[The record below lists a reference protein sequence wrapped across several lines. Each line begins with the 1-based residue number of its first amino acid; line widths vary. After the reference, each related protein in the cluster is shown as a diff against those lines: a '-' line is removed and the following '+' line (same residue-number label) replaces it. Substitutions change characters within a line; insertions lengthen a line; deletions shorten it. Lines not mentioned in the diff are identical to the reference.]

1 MNRDRERAVLMSDS
15 TESPAFPGWKVVA
28 SCFVLLTTSAGL
40 GFYGLAVYLNTFSR
54 ELGWDVSSVS
64 LATTVFFLV
73 SGIAGVFVA
82 RLIERVD
89 ARIVVCIGALIGA
102 VSLAM
107 FGQITHK
114 WQLYVVYVVYAV
126 GWSAASLVTASTIV
140 TRWFQT
146 RRAMALSIASTGL
159 SAGGI
164 VLTPVAKW
172 LLDNRGLSGAALWLA
187 GLWLLGVVPLTLL
200 WLKPD
205 PARLGWHPDGVR
217 AMAGGPAPS
226 LHGTPFAEAVQ
237 TRFFVAVTVGY
248 VLVLGSQV
256 GAIQQLVKLIEER
269 TDRSTATLAT
279 TVLAATSVVAR
290 LLGGRLVDRVGTLR
304 LAFVLAGLQSLS
316 MVVLAFANTTAIAF
330 AGIVI
335 LGATIGSIL
344 MMQPLLISERF
355 GVRDYPRIF
364 SRTQLYTTFGTAGGP
379 LLLGWL
385 RDSAGGYRTSYLI
398 AAVFS
403 LVGAIVLSTSGPT
416 RVSTS

>member
-1 MNRDRERAVLMSDS
+1 
-15 TESPAFPGWKVVA
+15 
-28 SCFVLLTTSAGL
+28 L

-54 ELGWDVSSVS
+54 ELDWQVSSVS

-82 RLIERVD
+82 QLIERVD
-89 ARIVVCIGALIGA
+89 ARIVVCGGAVIGA
-102 VSLAM
+102 VSLAL
-107 FGQITHK
+107 FGQITEK
-114 WQLYVVYVVYAV
+114 WQLYVVYVIYAI
-126 GWSAASLVTASTIV
+126 GWSAAGLVIASTIV

-146 RRAMALSIASTGL
+146 RRAVALSVASTGL

-164 VLTPVAKW
+164 IITPVAKW
-172 LLDNRGLSGAALWLA
+172 LLDDRGLSGAAPWLA

-217 AMAGGPAPS
+217 VRSGAPAP
-226 LHGTPFAEAVQ
+226 LVHGTPYAEAVA
-237 TRFFVAVTVGY
+237 TRFFVAVTIGY
-248 VLVLGSQV
+248 VMILGSQV
-256 GAIQQLVKLIEER
+256 GAIQQIVKLVEER
-269 TDRSTATLAT
+269 TDRGTATLAT
-279 TVLAATSVVAR
+279 TVLAATSVMAR
-290 LLGGRLVDRVGTLR
+290 LLGGRFVDRVGTLR
-304 LAFVLAGLQSLS
+304 LAFVLAGLQSLA
-316 MVVLAFANTTAIAF
+316 MVVLAFAESTATAF
-330 AGIVI
+330 AGIII
-335 LGATIGSIL
+335 LGATIGTIL

-385 RDSAGGYRTSYLI
+385 RDSAGGYRTSYLV

-403 LVGAIVLSTSGPT
+403 LCGAVVLSTSGPT
-416 RVSTS
+416 TVSSS

>member
-1 MNRDRERAVLMSDS
+1 MNGES
-15 TESPAFPGWKVVA
+15 TGSPPFPGWKVVA
-28 SCFVLLTTSAGL
+28 ACFVLLTTSAGL

-54 ELGWDVSSVS
+54 ELDWQVSSVS

-82 RLIERVD
+82 QLIERVD
-89 ARIVVCIGALIGA
+89 ARIVVCVGAVIGA
-102 VSLAM
+102 VSLSL
-107 FGQITHK
+107 FGQITQK
-114 WQLYVVYVVYAV
+114 WQLYVVYVVYAI
-126 GWSAASLVTASTIV
+126 GWSAAGLVTASTIV

-146 RRAMALSIASTGL
+146 RRAVALSIASTGL

-164 VLTPVAKW
+164 IVTPLAKW
-172 LLDNRGLSGAALWLA
+172 LLDDRGLSGAAPRLA

-217 AMAGGPAPS
+217 VTSGGPTPM
-226 LHGTPFAEAVQ
+226 LHGTPYSEAVL
-237 TRFFVAVTVGY
+237 TRFFVAVTLGY
-248 VLVLGSQV
+248 VMVLGSQV
-256 GAIQQLVKLIEER
+256 GAIQQLVKLVEER
-269 TDRSTATLAT
+269 TDRGTATLAT

-304 LAFVLAGLQSLS
+304 LAFVLAGLQSLG
-316 MVVLAFANTTAIAF
+316 MLVLAFAETPIVAF
-330 AGIVI
+330 VGIIV
-335 LGATIGSIL
+335 LGSTIGTIL

-364 SRTQLYTTFGTAGGP
+364 SRTQLYATFGMAGGP

-385 RDSAGGYRTSYLI
+385 RDTAGGYRTSYI
-398 AAVFS
+398 VAAGFS
-403 LVGAIVLSTSGPT
+403 LVGAVVLSSSGPT
-416 RVSTS
+416 TVSSS

>member
-1 MNRDRERAVLMSDS
+1 M
-15 TESPAFPGWKVVA
+15 TELTDTPPFPGWKVVA
-28 SCFVLLTTSAGL
+28 ACFVLLTTSAGL

-54 ELGWDVSSVS
+54 ELDWQVSSVS

-82 RLIERVD
+82 QLIERVD
-89 ARIVVCIGALIGA
+89 ARIVVCAGAVIGA
-102 VSLAM
+102 VSLSL
-107 FGQITHK
+107 FGQITQK
-114 WQLYVVYVVYAV
+114 WQLYVVYIVYAI
-126 GWSAASLVTASTIV
+126 GWSAAGLVTASTIV

-146 RRAMALSIASTGL
+146 RRAVALSIASTGL

-164 VLTPVAKW
+164 IMTPLAKW
-172 LLDNRGLSGAALWLA
+172 LLDNRGIAGAAPWLA

-217 AMAGGPAPS
+217 VRADSPVPKV
-226 LHGTPFAEAVQ
+226 HGTPYSEAVV
-237 TRFFVAVTVGY
+237 TRFFIAVTIGY
-248 VLVLGSQV
+248 VMVLGSQV
-256 GAIQQLVKLIEER
+256 GAIQQLVKLVEER

-279 TVLAATSVVAR
+279 TALAATSVVAR

-304 LAFVLAGLQSLS
+304 LAFVLAGLQSVA
-316 MVVLAFANTTAIAF
+316 MVVLAFAETTIMAF
-330 AGIVI
+330 AGIII
-335 LGATIGSIL
+335 LGATIGTIL

-403 LVGAIVLSTSGPT
+403 LFGAFVLSMGGSTTVTS
-416 RVSTS
+416 S

>member
-1 MNRDRERAVLMSDS
+1 MTDADAA
-15 TESPAFPGWKVVA
+15 PFPGWKVVA
-28 SCFVLLTTSAGL
+28 ACFVLLTTSAGL

-54 ELGWDVSSVS
+54 ELGWQVSSVS

-82 RLIERVD
+82 QLIEKVD
-89 ARIVVCIGALIGA
+89 ARIVVCAGAAIGA
-102 VSLAM
+102 VSLAL
-107 FGQITHK
+107 FGQITQK
-114 WQLYVVYVVYAV
+114 WQMYVVYIVYAI
-126 GWSAASLVTASTIV
+126 GWSAAGLVTASTIV

-146 RRAMALSIASTGL
+146 RRAVALSIASTGL

-164 VLTPVAKW
+164 VLTPLAKW
-172 LLDNRGLSGAALWLA
+172 LLDNRGLDGAAPWLA

-205 PARLGWHPDGVR
+205 PASLGWHPDGVR
-217 AMAGGPAPS
+217 VAQGSPTAPVG
-226 LHGTPFAEAVQ
+226 GTPFADAVM

-269 TDRSTATLAT
+269 TDRGTATLAT

-290 LLGGRLVDRVGTLR
+290 LVGGRLVERVGTLR
-304 LAFVLAGLQSLS
+304 LAFVLAGMQSLS
-316 MVVLAFANTTAIAF
+316 MVVLAFAETAVLAF
-330 AGIVI
+330 TGIII
-335 LGATIGSIL
+335 LGATIGTIL

-364 SRTQLYTTFGTAGGP
+364 SRTQLYTAFGTAGGP

-385 RDSAGGYRTSYLI
+385 RDGAGGYRTSYLV
-398 AAVFS
+398 AAVLS
-403 LVGAIVLSTSGPT
+403 LAGAVVLSYSGPT
-416 RVSTS
+416 TVTSS

>member
-1 MNRDRERAVLMSDS
+1 MTDTAV
-15 TESPAFPGWKVVA
+15 ESPAFPGWKVVA
-28 SCFVLLTTSAGL
+28 ACFVLLTTSAGL

-54 ELGWDVSSVS
+54 ELDWQVSSVS

-82 RLIERVD
+82 QLIERID
-89 ARIVVCIGALIGA
+89 ARIVVCVGAAIGA
-102 VSLAM
+102 VSLAL
-107 FGQITHK
+107 FGQITQK
-114 WQLYVVYVVYAV
+114 WQLYVVYVVYAI
-126 GWSAASLVTASTIV
+126 GWSAAGLVTASTIV

-146 RRAMALSIASTGL
+146 RRAVALSIASTGL

-172 LLDNRGLSGAALWLA
+172 LLDNRGLSGAAPWLA

-217 AMAGGPAPS
+217 VSSSTSAPVV
-226 LHGTPFAEAVQ
+226 HGTPYAEAVM
-237 TRFFVAVTVGY
+237 TRFFVAVTIGY
-248 VLVLGSQV
+248 VMVLGSQV
-256 GAIQQLVKLIEER
+256 GAIQQLVKLVEER
-269 TDRSTATLAT
+269 TDRGTATLAT

-304 LAFVLAGLQSLS
+304 LAFILAGLQSVS
-316 MVVLAFANTTAIAF
+316 MVVLAFAETTLAAF
-330 AGIVI
+330 AGIII

-355 GVRDYPRIF
+355 GVRDYPKIF

-385 RDSAGGYRTSYLI
+385 RDSAGGYRTSYLV
-398 AAVFS
+398 AGVFS
-403 LVGAIVLSTSGPT
+403 LCGAIVLRASGPT
-416 RVSTS
+416 TVTSS

>member
-1 MNRDRERAVLMSDS
+1 MTEES
-15 TESPAFPGWKVVA
+15 TETPAFPGWKVVA
-28 SCFVLLTTSAGL
+28 ACFVLLTTSAGL

-54 ELGWDVSSVS
+54 ELDWQVSSVS

-82 RLIERVD
+82 QLIERVD

-102 VSLAM
+102 VSLSL
-107 FGQITHK
+107 FGQITQQ
-114 WQLYVVYVVYAV
+114 WQLYVVYIVYAI
-126 GWSAASLVTASTIV
+126 GWSAAGLVTASTIV

-146 RRAMALSIASTGL
+146 RRAVALSVASTGL

-164 VLTPVAKW
+164 IITPIAKW
-172 LLDNRGLSGAALWLA
+172 LLDEQGLSGAAPWLA

-217 AMAGGPAPS
+217 VKSGCPSPTVHGAPLS
-226 LHGTPFAEAVQ
+226 EAVI
-237 TRFFVAVTVGY
+237 TRFFVVVTIGY
-248 VLVLGSQV
+248 VMILGSQV
-256 GAIQQLVKLIEER
+256 GAIQQLVKLVEER
-269 TDRSTATLAT
+269 TDRGTATLAT

-290 LLGGRLVDRVGTLR
+290 LLGGRLVEKVGTLR
-304 LAFVLAGLQSLS
+304 LAFVLAGLQSLG
-316 MVVLAFANTTAIAF
+316 MLVLAFAESVVVTF
-330 AGIVI
+330 AGIIV
-335 LGATIGSIL
+335 LGATIGTIL
-344 MMQPLLISERF
+344 ILQPLLISERF

-385 RDSAGGYRTSYLI
+385 RDTAGGYRTSYVV
-398 AAVFS
+398 AAILS
-403 LVGAIVLSTSGPT
+403 LSGAIVLSSSGPT
-416 RVSTS
+416 TVSSS

>member
-1 MNRDRERAVLMSDS
+1 MTSESNDS
-15 TESPAFPGWKVVA
+15 PTFPGWKVVA
-28 SCFVLLTTSAGL
+28 ACFVLLTTSAGL

-54 ELGWDVSSVS
+54 ELDWQVSSVS

-73 SGIAGVFVA
+73 SGIAGVVVA
-82 RLIERVD
+82 QLIERVD
-89 ARIVVCIGALIGA
+89 ARIVVCAGAVIGAI
-102 VSLAM
+102 SLAL
-107 FGQITHK
+107 FGQINHK
-114 WQLYVVYVVYAV
+114 WQLYVVYVVYAI
-126 GWSAASLVTASTIV
+126 GWSAAGLVTASTIV

-146 RRAMALSIASTGL
+146 RRAVALSVASTGL

-164 VLTPVAKW
+164 ILTPVAKW
-172 LLDNRGLSGAALWLA
+172 LLDDRGLSGAAPWLA
-187 GLWLLGVVPLTLL
+187 GLWLLGIVPLTLL

-217 AMAGGPAPS
+217 ATSGSAAPS
-226 LHGTPFAEAVQ
+226 IHGTPYSEAVV
-237 TRFFVAVTVGY
+237 TRFFIAVTVGY
-248 VLVLGSQV
+248 VMVLGSQV

-290 LLGGRLVDRVGTLR
+290 LLGGRLVDRIGTLR

-316 MVVLAFANTTAIAF
+316 MIVLAFAKTTGVAF

-335 LGATIGSIL
+335 LGATIGTIL

-364 SRTQLYTTFGTAGGP
+364 SRTQLYTTIGIAGGP

-385 RDSAGGYRTSYLI
+385 HDNAGGYRTSYVV
-398 AAVFS
+398 AAGFS
-403 LVGAIVLSTSGPT
+403 LLGAIVLSTSGPT
-416 RVSTS
+416 TVSSS

>member
-1 MNRDRERAVLMSDS
+1 MTGEV
-15 TESPAFPGWKVVA
+15 TENPAFPGWKVVA
-28 SCFVLLTTSAGL
+28 ACFVLLTTSAGL

-54 ELGWDVSSVS
+54 ELDWQVSSVS

-82 RLIERVD
+82 QLIERID
-89 ARIVVCIGALIGA
+89 ARIVVCAGA
-102 VSLAM
+102 VVGAISLSL
-107 FGQITHK
+107 FGQITQK
-114 WQLYVVYVVYAV
+114 WQLYVVYVIYAI
-126 GWSAASLVTASTIV
+126 GWSAAGLVTASTIV

-146 RRAMALSIASTGL
+146 RRAVALSIASTGL

-164 VLTPVAKW
+164 IITPLVKW
-172 LLDNRGLSGAALWLA
+172 LLDDRGLAGAAPWLA
-187 GLWLLGVVPLTLL
+187 GVWLLGVVPLTLL

-217 AMAGGPAPS
+217 VTSGGPPPTI
-226 LHGTPFAEAVQ
+226 HGTPYSEAVI
-237 TRFFVAVTVGY
+237 TRFFLAVTIGY
-248 VLVLGSQV
+248 VMVLGSQV
-256 GAIQQLVKLIEER
+256 GAIQQLVKLVEER
-269 TDRSTATLAT
+269 TDRGTATLAT

-304 LAFVLAGLQSLS
+304 LAFVLAGLQSLG
-316 MVVLAFANTTAIAF
+316 MVVLAFAETTILAF
-330 AGIVI
+330 AGIII
-335 LGATIGSIL
+335 LGSTIGTIL

-385 RDSAGGYRTSYLI
+385 RDSAGGYRTSYI
-398 AAVFS
+398 VAGGFS
-403 LVGAIVLSTSGPT
+403 LAGAIVLRSSGPT
-416 RVSTS
+416 TVSSS

>member
-1 MNRDRERAVLMSDS
+1 MTGESI
-15 TESPAFPGWKVVA
+15 ESPAFPGWKVVA
-28 SCFVLLTTSAGL
+28 ACFVLLTTSAGL
-40 GFYGLAVYLNTFSR
+40 GFYGLAVFLNTFSR
-54 ELGWDVSSVS
+54 ELDWQVSSVS
-64 LATTVFFLV
+64 LATTLFFLV

-82 RLIERVD
+82 QLIERVD
-89 ARIVVCIGALIGA
+89 ARIVVCAGAAIGA
-102 VSLAM
+102 VSLSL
-107 FGQITHK
+107 FGQITQK
-114 WQLYVVYVVYAV
+114 WQLYVVYIVYAI
-126 GWSAASLVTASTIV
+126 GWSAAGLVTASTIV

-146 RRAMALSIASTGL
+146 RRAVALSIASTGL

-164 VLTPVAKW
+164 ILTPVAKW
-172 LLDNRGLSGAALWLA
+172 LLDNRGLSGAAPWLA

-217 AMAGGPAPS
+217 VTSGGPTPS
-226 LHGTPFAEAVQ
+226 FHGTPYSEAVV
-237 TRFFVAVTVGY
+237 TRFFVAVTIGY
-248 VLVLGSQV
+248 VMVLGSQV

-269 TDRSTATLAT
+269 TDRATATLAT

-304 LAFVLAGLQSLS
+304 LAFVLAGMQACA
-316 MVVLAFANTTAIAF
+316 MVVLAFAESTALAF
-330 AGIVI
+330 TGIII

-355 GVRDYPRIF
+355 GVRDYPKIF

-385 RDSAGGYRTSYLI
+385 RDSAGGYRTSYLV

-403 LVGAIVLSTSGPT
+403 LGGAIVLSSSGPT
-416 RVSTS
+416 MVSSS

>member
-1 MNRDRERAVLMSDS
+1 MSDPV
-15 TESPAFPGWKVVA
+15 ESSAFPGWKVVA
-28 SCFVLLTTSAGL
+28 ACFVLLSTSAGL

-54 ELGWDVSSVS
+54 ELDWQVSSVS

-73 SGIAGVFVA
+73 SGIAGEIVA
-82 RLIERVD
+82 RLIEKVD
-89 ARIVVCIGALIGA
+89 ARIVVCAGAFIGA
-102 VSLAM
+102 VSLSL
-107 FGQITHK
+107 FGQITQK
-114 WQLYVVYVVYAV
+114 WQLYVVYIVYAI
-126 GWSAASLVTASTIV
+126 GWSAAGLVTASTIV

-146 RRAMALSIASTGL
+146 RRAVALSIASTGL

-164 VLTPVAKW
+164 ILTPVAKW
-172 LLDNRGLSGAALWLA
+172 LLDNRGLAGAAPWLA

-200 WLKPD
+200 WLRPD

-217 AMAGGPAPS
+217 VSSDVAAPKI
-226 LHGTPFAEAVQ
+226 HGTTYADAVM

-248 VLVLGSQV
+248 ILVLGSQV
-256 GAIQQLVKLIEER
+256 GAIQQLVKLVEER
-269 TDRSTATLAT
+269 TDRGTATLAT

-290 LLGGRLVDRVGTLR
+290 LLGGRLVERVGTLR

-316 MVVLAFANTTAIAF
+316 MVVLAFAETTTTAF

-335 LGATIGSIL
+335 LGATIGTIL

-364 SRTQLYTTFGTAGGP
+364 SRSQLYTTFGIAGGP

-385 RDSAGGYRTSYLI
+385 RDSAGGYRTSYLV
-398 AAVFS
+398 AGAFS
-403 LVGAIVLSTSGPT
+403 LVGALVLSTSGPT
-416 RVSTS
+416 TVSSS

>member
-1 MNRDRERAVLMSDS
+1 M
-15 TESPAFPGWKVVA
+15 TGESIETPAFPGWKVVA
-28 SCFVLLTTSAGL
+28 ACFVLLTTSSGL

-54 ELGWDVSSVS
+54 ELDWQVSSVS

-82 RLIERVD
+82 QLIERVD
-89 ARIVVCIGALIGA
+89 ARIVVCVGAVIGA
-102 VSLAM
+102 VSLSL

-114 WQLYVVYVVYAV
+114 WQLYLVYVVYAI
-126 GWSAASLVTASTIV
+126 GWSAAGLVTASTIV

-146 RRAMALSIASTGL
+146 RRAVALSIASTGL

-164 VLTPVAKW
+164 ILTPLAKW
-172 LLDNRGLSGAALWLA
+172 LLDDRGLSGAAPWLA

-217 AMAGGPAPS
+217 VTLGGPSPTV
-226 LHGTPFAEAVQ
+226 HGTPYSEAVI
-237 TRFFVAVTVGY
+237 TRFFVAVTIGY

-256 GAIQQLVKLIEER
+256 GAIQQLVKLVEER
-269 TDRSTATLAT
+269 TDRGTATLAT

-304 LAFVLAGLQSLS
+304 LAFALAGLQACA
-316 MVVLAFANTTAIAF
+316 MVILAFAESTAVALT
-330 AGIVI
+330 GIII
-335 LGATIGSIL
+335 LGATIGNIL

-385 RDSAGGYRTSYLI
+385 RDAAGGYRTSYI
-398 AAVFS
+398 VAAVFS
-403 LVGAIVLSTSGPT
+403 LVGAIVLSSSGPT
-416 RVSTS
+416 TVASS

>member
-1 MNRDRERAVLMSDS
+1 MTRESV
-15 TESPAFPGWKVVA
+15 ESSAFPGWKVVA
-28 SCFVLLTTSAGL
+28 ACFVLLTTSAGL

-54 ELGWDVSSVS
+54 ELDWQVSSVS

-82 RLIERVD
+82 QLIERVD
-89 ARIVVCIGALIGA
+89 ARIVICAGAVIGA
-102 VSLAM
+102 VSLSL

-114 WQLYVVYVVYAV
+114 WQLYLVYVVYAI
-126 GWSAASLVTASTIV
+126 GWSAAGLVTASTIV

-146 RRAMALSIASTGL
+146 RRAVALSIASTGL
-159 SAGGI
+159 SVGGI
-164 VLTPVAKW
+164 ILTPLAKW
-172 LLDNRGLSGAALWLA
+172 LLDDRGLSGAAPWLA
-187 GLWLLGVVPLTLL
+187 GLWLLGIVPLTLL

-217 AMAGGPAPS
+217 ATSGGQSPTVN
-226 LHGTPFAEAVQ
+226 GTPYSEAVI
-237 TRFFVAVTVGY
+237 TRFFVAVTIGY

-269 TDRSTATLAT
+269 TDRATATLAT

-290 LLGGRLVDRVGTLR
+290 LLGGRIVDKVGTLR
-304 LAFVLAGLQSLS
+304 LAFVLAGLQSLG
-316 MVVLAFANTTAIAF
+316 MLVLAFAETAVMAF
-330 AGIVI
+330 TGIIV
-335 LGATIGSIL
+335 LGATIGTIL

-385 RDSAGGYRTSYLI
+385 RDAAGGYRTSYI
-398 AAVFS
+398 VAAGFS
-403 LVGAIVLSTSGPT
+403 LVGAVVLSSGGRTTVRP
-416 RVSTS
+416 S

>member
-1 MNRDRERAVLMSDS
+1 VTEES
-15 TESPAFPGWKVVA
+15 TETPAFPGWKVVA
-28 SCFVLLTTSAGL
+28 ACFVLLTTSAGL

-54 ELGWDVSSVS
+54 ELDWQVSSVS

-82 RLIERVD
+82 QLIERVD

-102 VSLAM
+102 VSLSL
-107 FGQITHK
+107 FGQITQQ
-114 WQLYVVYVVYAV
+114 WQLYVVYIVYAI
-126 GWSAASLVTASTIV
+126 GWSAAGLVTASTIV

-146 RRAMALSIASTGL
+146 RRAVALSVASTGL

-164 VLTPVAKW
+164 IITPIAKW
-172 LLDNRGLSGAALWLA
+172 LLDEQGLSGAAPWLA

-217 AMAGGPAPS
+217 VKSGCPSPTVHGAPYS
-226 LHGTPFAEAVQ
+226 EAVI
-237 TRFFVAVTVGY
+237 TRFFVVVTIGY
-248 VLVLGSQV
+248 VMILGSQV
-256 GAIQQLVKLIEER
+256 GAIQQLVKLVEER
-269 TDRSTATLAT
+269 TDRGTATLAT

-290 LLGGRLVDRVGTLR
+290 LLGGRLVEKVGTLR
-304 LAFVLAGLQSLS
+304 LAFVLAGLQSLG
-316 MVVLAFANTTAIAF
+316 MLVLAFAESVVVTF
-330 AGIVI
+330 AGIIV
-335 LGATIGSIL
+335 LGATIGTIL
-344 MMQPLLISERF
+344 ILQPLLISERF

-385 RDSAGGYRTSYLI
+385 RDTAGGYRTSYVV
-398 AAVFS
+398 AAILS
-403 LVGAIVLSTSGPT
+403 LSGAIVLSSSGPT
-416 RVSTS
+416 TVSSS